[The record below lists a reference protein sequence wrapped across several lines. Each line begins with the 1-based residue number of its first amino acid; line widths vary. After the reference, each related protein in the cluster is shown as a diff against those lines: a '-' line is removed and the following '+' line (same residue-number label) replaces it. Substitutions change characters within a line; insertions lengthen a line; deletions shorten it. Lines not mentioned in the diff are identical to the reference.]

1 MSQQKEFVANALEAT
16 VRIGILLVLAAWCFS
31 IVQPFV
37 IPIVWGVIIAVAEYP
52 GYLKLRA
59 WLGGRAATAATLL
72 TALGL
77 LVLLVPAVLLGGTL
91 VDGAH
96 GLAKGLEEGTLAVP
110 PPPESVKG
118 WPLVG
123 ESLSA
128 FWTQASQNLAATAAK
143 IAPQLKAAGG
153 WLLSTAAGA
162 GFGVLQFI
170 IAIIIAGALLAHSES
185 AGQFAQVV
193 AVRLAGEKGEEFAK
207 LSEAIV
213 RSVTKGILGV
223 ALIQAI
229 LARLRL
235 FDSGLCH
242 FRASLARG
250 GAVSD

>member
-59 WLGGRAATAATLL
+59 WLGGRATTAATLL

-110 PPPESVKG
+110 PPPPESV
-118 WPLVG
+118 
-123 ESLSA
+123 
-128 FWTQASQNLAATAAK
+128 NLK
-143 IAPQLKAAGG
+143 R
-153 WLLSTAAGA
+153 
-162 GFGVLQFI
+162 
-170 IAIIIAGALLAHSES
+170 
-185 AGQFAQVV
+185 
-193 AVRLAGEKGEEFAK
+193 AVRACRGPIPARVRVHAKGK
-207 LSEAIV
+207 S
-213 RSVTKGILGV
+213 
-223 ALIQAI
+223 
-229 LARLRL
+229 RLCR
-235 FDSGLCH
+235 
-242 FRASLARG
+242 RR
-250 GAVSD
+250 